1 MNLRHCAS
9 HFRRYVATFNH
20 FLDFATVAV
29 SALRSRSL
37 SWAALRS
44 RTSSRDVVTLQLIGN
59 SVNTLYC
66 LS

>member
-1 MNLRHCAS
+1 VLVTLDVMLLLS
-9 HFRRYVATFNH
+9 ITF
-20 FLDFATVAV
+20 LIFATVAV
-29 SALRSRSL
+29 PALRSRSL